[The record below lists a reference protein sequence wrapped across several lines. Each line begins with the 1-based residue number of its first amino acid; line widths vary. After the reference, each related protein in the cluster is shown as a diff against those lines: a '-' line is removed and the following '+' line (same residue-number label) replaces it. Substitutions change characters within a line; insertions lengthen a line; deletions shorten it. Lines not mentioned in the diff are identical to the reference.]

1 MGNQRI
7 YQLGEKQVQNQGAVI
22 ISVETRVFDR
32 LKKMVR

>member
-7 YQLGEKQVQNQGAVI
+7 CQLGEEQVQNQGSVI
-22 ISVETRVFDR
+22 ISGLDR

>member
-22 ISVETRVFDR
+22 ISVETRV
-32 LKKMVR
+32 LIG